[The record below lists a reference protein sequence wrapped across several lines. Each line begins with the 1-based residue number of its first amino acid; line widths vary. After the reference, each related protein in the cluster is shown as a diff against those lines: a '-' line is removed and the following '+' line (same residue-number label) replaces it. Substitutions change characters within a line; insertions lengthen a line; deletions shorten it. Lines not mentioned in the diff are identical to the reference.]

1 MNRIGVVGA
10 SGRTGQHVVEALLSR
25 SSSTLRAALVSAGSN
40 RLGEVIGSTGVAYS
54 SDLAALGECDGVIDF
69 STPTTSV
76 AVARVC
82 AEYGKP
88 LLVATTGLSADDKR
102 VIEECARVAPVCI
115 APNTSLAATAL
126 KMAARYL
133 QGILGPSFDIEV
145 MEIHHRMKKD
155 APSGTALNVISGLT
169 SSHESVVFGRE
180 GLRKDG
186 EIGVVS
192 LRGGDVPGDH
202 TVYFLGN
209 GERIELTQRSQN
221 RAIFGAGAVVL
232 MERLIGKSAGLY
244 LVEDLL
250 QASSAR

>member
-10 SGRTGQHVVEALLSR
+10 SGRTGRFVVEALLS
-25 SSSTLRAALVSAGSN
+25 SSSSALHAALVSGSSS

-54 SDLAALGECDGVIDF
+54 SDLAMLGECDGVIDF
-69 STPTTSV
+69 STPMTSV

-82 AEYGKP
+82 AELRKP
-88 LLVATTGLSADDKR
+88 LLVATTGLSADDTR

-155 APSGTALNVISGLT
+155 APSGTALNVISALT
-169 SSHESVVFGRE
+169 GSSGSVVFARE

-209 GERIELTQRSQN
+209 GERIELTQRAQN
-221 RAIFGAGAVVL
+221 RAIFGTGAVVL
-232 MERLIGKSAGLY
+232 MERLIGRGAALY

-250 QASSAR
+250 QAGASR